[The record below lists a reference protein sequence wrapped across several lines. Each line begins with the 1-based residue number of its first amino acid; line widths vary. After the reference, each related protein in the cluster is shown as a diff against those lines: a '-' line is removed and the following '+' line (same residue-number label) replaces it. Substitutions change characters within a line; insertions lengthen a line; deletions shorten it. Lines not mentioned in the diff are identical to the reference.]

1 MGSRSNQYKVNSGA
15 GQLRV
20 GETREELKDQTG
32 SLSEFASSTE
42 QKLHKTP
49 SEQRYEVFSSFR
61 TGRWSK
67 REHFRFLEALKQFGK
82 DWKRV

>member
-20 GETREELKDQTG
+20 GEAREELKDQTG

-42 QKLHKTP
+42 QKSHKAP
-49 SEQRYEVFSSFR
+49 SE
-61 TGRWSK
+61 
-67 REHFRFLEALKQFGK
+67 
-82 DWKRV
+82 